1 MYCLGAEIA
10 VAYENQETFG
20 FRRDFSGLSIASKK
34 LLVLRVFHLMVKRFA
49 VGEPALSATQIA
61 RTLEIPA
68 RLVRQI
74 LDDLVVAGL
83 VAETTKTV
91 NHDNTYQPS
100 RAIEEITIQAVLDNY
115 ENAGMSVDVRA
126 EDSEKIAQYLKQINQ
141 VALNSS
147 ANVRIKDI

>member
-1 MYCLGAEIA
+1 
-10 VAYENQETFG
+10 
-20 FRRDFSGLSIASKK
+20 
-34 LLVLRVFHLMVKRFA
+34 
-49 VGEPALSATQIA
+49 
-61 RTLEIPA
+61 LEIPV

-74 LDDLVVAGL
+74 LDNLAVAGL

-91 NHDNTYQPS
+91 NHENTYQPS

-115 ENAGMSVDVRA
+115 ESAGMSVDVRA

-141 VALNSS
+141 VVLNSS